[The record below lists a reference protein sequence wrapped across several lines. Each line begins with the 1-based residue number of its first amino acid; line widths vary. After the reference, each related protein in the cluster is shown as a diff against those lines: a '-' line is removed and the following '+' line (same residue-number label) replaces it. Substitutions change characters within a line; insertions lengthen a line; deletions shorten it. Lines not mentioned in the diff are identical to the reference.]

1 MAVEAPTS
9 PRLLLMA
16 PRDGAPAEPAVYAS
30 PARPHAQKEVMRV
43 RRQSSHEYLT
53 QQASEAS
60 ASASNASDDAS
71 EEGGDEHHTRSWKK
85 SDYMTEE
92 VEEKLG
98 LAGADPYGLLE
109 LADKRWRATA
119 DELKKA
125 YRKLVLAHHPDRKQ
139 ADKEAAKEAD
149 RIKNGGGD
157 DDAPAAKENG
167 AEKKEGDDAPTENG
181 EGEGEGEEEDDEF
194 KMLANAWELLGTPE
208 KRRQFDSVD
217 YFDDHLPSAYR
228 PRPEKGPSYFFRV
241 FAGAF
246 KRQAKFSEVTPVPL
260 LGDEDTPYADVA
272 QFYRFWQGF
281 RSWRDFGLLAE
292 HELGQAEDREER
304 RWMQRQN
311 KNIVARIKKDEMQR
325 IGQFVALAYEF
336 DPRVKAHK
344 EGQARKK
351 AEAKEEKERAA
362 REEEEAK
369 RAAAEAAAAAAKA
382 AAQEA
387 ERAKQAGADE
397 KAASKREKEKLR
409 SALKKARKDLKALAD
424 DGAPL
429 AGRASEL
436 DALAAALEIAE
447 LTALTAT
454 LAAGGDAADA
464 ALGAALE
471 KVGLNK

>member
-149 RIKNGGGD
+149 RIKNGDD

-194 KMLANAWELLGTPE
+194 KMLANAWELLGTAE

-246 KRQAKFSEVTPVPL
+246 KRQAKFSEATPVPL
-260 LGDEDTPYADVA
+260 LGDVQTVVAAGEPGHVGEEEHLVRDVA
-272 QFYRFWQGF
+272 RLK
-281 RSWRDFGLLAE
+281 S
-292 HELGQAEDREER
+292 
-304 RWMQRQN
+304 
-311 KNIVARIKKDEMQR
+311 
-325 IGQFVALAYEF
+325 
-336 DPRVKAHK
+336 
-344 EGQARKK
+344 
-351 AEAKEEKERAA
+351 AA
-362 REEEEAK
+362 RARLCDRREDAAVS
-369 RAAAEAAAAAAKA
+369 RAT
-382 AAQEA
+382 
-387 ERAKQAGADE
+387 RPGAGT
-397 KAASKREKEKLR
+397 RR
-409 SALKKARKDLKALAD
+409 
-424 DGAPL
+424 G
-429 AGRASEL
+429 
-436 DALAAALEIAE
+436 
-447 LTALTAT
+447 
-454 LAAGGDAADA
+454 AAGGAGPATP
-464 ALGAALE
+464 
-471 KVGLNK
+471 

>member
-1 MAVEAPTS
+1 MAVEAPLS

-157 DDAPAAKENG
+157 DAPAAKENG

-181 EGEGEGEEEDDEF
+181 EGEGEGEEEGDEF

-311 KNIVARIKKDEMQR
+311 KNIVARIKKDEMLR
-325 IGQFVALAYEF
+325 IQQFVALAYEF

-362 REEEEAK
+362 RKEEEAK

-382 AAQEA
+382 AAKEA
-387 ERAKQAGADE
+387 ERAKQAAPTDARAREGE
-397 KAASKREKEKLR
+397 ASLR
-409 SALKKARKDLKALAD
+409 SRRRARTS
-424 DGAPL
+424 GPRRRRAPPP
-429 AGRASEL
+429 RVRPRPSRRPR
-436 DALAAALEIAE
+436 IAE

-464 ALGAALE
+464 ALGAALA
-471 KVGLNK
+471 KMSLNK

>member
-1 MAVEAPTS
+1 MVPSVSAGTRTFYQVFTAPF
-9 PRLLLMA
+9 A
-16 PRDGAPAEPAVYAS
+16 
-30 PARPHAQKEVMRV
+30 
-43 RRQSSHEYLT
+43 RQS
-53 QQASEAS
+53 
-60 ASASNASDDAS
+60 
-71 EEGGDEHHTRSWKK
+71 
-85 SDYMTEE
+85 
-92 VEEKLG
+92 
-98 LAGADPYGLLE
+98 
-109 LADKRWRATA
+109 
-119 DELKKA
+119 
-125 YRKLVLAHHPDRKQ
+125 
-139 ADKEAAKEAD
+139 
-149 RIKNGGGD
+149 
-157 DDAPAAKENG
+157 
-167 AEKKEGDDAPTENG
+167 
-181 EGEGEGEEEDDEF
+181 
-194 KMLANAWELLGTPE
+194 
-208 KRRQFDSVD
+208 
-217 YFDDHLPSAYR
+217 
-228 PRPEKGPSYFFRV
+228 
-241 FAGAF
+241 
-246 KRQAKFSEVTPVPL
+246 KFSSQTPVPQ
-260 LGDEDTPYADVA
+260 LGDADTPYETVA
-272 QFYRFWQGF
+272 RFYKFWF
-281 RSWRDFGLLAE
+281 SISSWRDFGLLAE

-464 ALGAALE
+464 ALSAALE
-471 KVGLNK
+471 KVGLSK